1 MVAPTG
7 FGLSEV
13 GDVEVFPHG
22 EEIHLFHLT
31 LPNHDLVQHAVS
43 TDGLSWTALP
53 PALRTGDPGDCD
65 DDMIWTMSVTERAGR
80 YYMVYTAL
88 AYAEG
93 GRVQRTALATSDDLL
108 TWTKHPA
115 NPVGAADGRWY
126 EADPA
131 GRTFVSWR
139 DPKPILVGDTY
150 YAAVCARERE
160 GPFLRRGCV
169 GLLASSDLVAWE
181 SRPPLFAPRLYYDLE
196 CPQVFEIAGRYY
208 LTAAIMEDRSQRYWV
223 ADRFEGPYR
232 TPPSGN
238 ELAPRGHYAGR
249 LCRWRDLDL
258 YFCWHR
264 APNDW
269 PGIRNPAGKFIPA
282 PLVLTPEPDGR
293 LARRSYPGWAAYA
306 VGPDAP
312 LAAEHAWTLCD
323 PTNAERAA
331 AWRVRAPVGQ
341 EILAAPAPDDL
352 RLTGRLTIEAAAG
365 GLALRLADDSTGYFL
380 RLTPG
385 TSEVTLLKWLPG
397 ARPEEPDRPWFTY
410 LEVQRGRLPRPL
422 TEGQGV
428 TCQLL
433 AVGPYIELAL
443 DGEVVIAAVTGERQR
458 GQIGLWAE
466 GGAVTLDEALVTP
479 MRRPAYRHGV

>member
-43 TDGLSWTALP
+43 TDGLSWTAQP

-115 NPVGAADGRWY
+115 NPVGAADARWY
-126 EADPA
+126 ETDPA

-181 SRPPLFAPRLYYDLE
+181 PRPPLFAPRLAYDLE
-196 CPQVFEIAGRYY
+196 CPQVFEIDGRFY
-208 LTAAIMEDRSQRYWV
+208 LTAALMEDRTQRYWT
-223 ADRFEGPYR
+223 ADRFAGPYH
-232 TPPSGN
+232 TPPGGN

-249 LCRWRDLDL
+249 VCRWRGLDL

-264 APNDW
+264 AANDW
-269 PGIRNPAGKFIPA
+269 PGIRNPHGKFIPP
-282 PLVLTPEPDGR
+282 PLVLTPAADGR
-293 LARRSYPGWAAYA
+293 LARRPYPGWEEYKLAPAGGGSGAAWG
-306 VGPDAP
+306 VDAP
-312 LAAEHAWTLCD
+312 AGLAIR
-323 PTNAERAA
+323 PQPAA
-331 AWRVRAPVGQ
+331 
-341 EILAAPAPDDL
+341 DDVC
-352 RLTGRLTIEAAAG
+352 LTGELTVAAAAG
-365 GLALRLADDSTGYFL
+365 GLALRLAEDDTGYFL

-385 TSEVTLLKWLPG
+385 TAEVTLLKWLPG
-397 ARPEEPDRPWFTY
+397 RRAEEAAPWFSY
-410 LEVQRGRLPRPL
+410 AEVQHGRLSRPLERGRRVAV
-422 TEGQGV
+422 QA
-428 TCQLL
+428 L

-458 GQIGLWAE
+458 GQVGLWAE

-479 MRRPAYRHGV
+479 MRRPAYRHGA